1 MSQATL
7 VVNRV
12 TIKPFFNNMFTEFF
26 EIDSDFGE
34 NEEYFRKNTLS
45 KGFEN
50 EAERVSKKLAKAFT
64 KDWNKIE
71 DKDDETFITLIE
83 KHLEVAANYSV
94 KGNQFILGNTSYTS
108 QYELSVISD
117 GSDWDADIE
126 VVVSHLQK

>member
-12 TIKPFFNNMFTEFF
+12 TIKPFFNDMFTEFF

-34 NEEYFRKNTLS
+34 NEEYFRKNTLR

-64 KDWNKIE
+64 KEWNKIE
-71 DKDDETFITLIE
+71 DKDDETFIALIE
-83 KHLEVAANYSV
+83 KYLEVASNYSV

-108 QYELSVISD
+108 QYEFTLSLKD
-117 GSDWDADIE
+117 NADVE